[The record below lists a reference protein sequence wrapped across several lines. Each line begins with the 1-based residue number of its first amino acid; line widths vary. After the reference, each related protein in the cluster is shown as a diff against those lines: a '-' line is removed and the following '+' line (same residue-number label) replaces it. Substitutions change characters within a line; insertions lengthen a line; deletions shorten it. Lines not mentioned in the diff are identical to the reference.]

1 MILYLRFVISYVRGV
16 LWINCDL
23 VVVCFVNSLSS
34 VRNLGVQ
41 FDSNLRFDSYVYSI
55 CKTEFFHLKKYILP
69 MFSISNA
76 EMFIHAFNDLG
87 M

>member
-41 FDSNLRFDSYVYSI
+41 FDRNLPFDSYVYSI
-55 CKTEFFHLKKYILP
+55 YKT
-69 MFSISNA
+69 S
-76 EMFIHAFNDLG
+76 
-87 M
+87 